1 LQDRGRLIV
10 SCPDRPGIVAAL
22 SGFLFGVGANI
33 VQSDQYS
40 TDPWGGRFFMR
51 VEFEL
56 PGLAERY
63 EQLRRLF
70 ADLARAFQMEWELK
84 RVSPPKRMAIL
95 VSREDHCLLD
105 LLWRW

>member
-1 LQDRGRLIV
+1 LIV

-22 SGFLFGVGANI
+22 SRFLFTAGANI

-56 PGLAERY
+56 PGLADRY
-63 EQLRRLF
+63 EQLRRDF
-70 ADLARAFQMEWELK
+70 APVAQEFQME
-84 RVSPPKRMAIL
+84 
-95 VSREDHCLLD
+95 
-105 LLWRW
+105 